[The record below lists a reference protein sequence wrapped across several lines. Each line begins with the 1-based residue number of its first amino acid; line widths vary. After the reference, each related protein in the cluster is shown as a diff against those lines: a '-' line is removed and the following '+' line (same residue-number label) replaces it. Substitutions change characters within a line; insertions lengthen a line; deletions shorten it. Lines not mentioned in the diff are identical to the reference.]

1 MSFLIDENL
10 SWRLERLL
18 IDAFPGCRHVTAC
31 GLQRASDEA
40 IWAYARTQGLH
51 LLSKDDDMR
60 ALVEARGG
68 PPKLVW
74 LRLGNV
80 STNEIAAA
88 LRQHAQMIRAFLSG
102 NESILEIVPS
112 ADSPP

>member
-18 IDAFPGCRHVTAC
+18 ADRFAGCRHVTAC
-31 GLQRASDEA
+31 GLERASDTA
-40 IWAYARTQGLH
+40 IWAYAQAHGLH

-60 ALVEARGG
+60 ALVAARGA

-74 LRLGNV
+74 LKLGNV
-80 STNEIAAA
+80 TTQQIVDVLLQNGD
-88 LRQHAQMIRAFLSG
+88 RVGAFLSG
-102 NESILEIVPS
+102 NGDIMEI
-112 ADSPP
+112 A